1 LGGGGGGW
9 GALFALTHFKALHY
23 IANHFHYCIFPSIV
37 DDIHIIGPPSI
48 VSYAYEHFQIEF
60 HAIGLSIQPQKCIA
74 WSSSSLPP
82 DFNNPS
88 QFTTPFERIKILGV
102 LLGTLIFTSSFI
114 KNIMLK
120 DVEYVDFF
128 PKMGDVQ
135 MAFGILTC
143 CFV

>member
-1 LGGGGGGW
+1 
-9 GALFALTHFKALHY
+9 
-23 IANHFHYCIFPSIV
+23 
-37 DDIHIIGPPSI
+37 
-48 VSYAYEHFQIEF
+48 
-60 HAIGLSIQPQKCIA
+60 
-74 WSSSSLPP
+74 
-82 DFNNPS
+82 
-88 QFTTPFERIKILGV
+88 LGV